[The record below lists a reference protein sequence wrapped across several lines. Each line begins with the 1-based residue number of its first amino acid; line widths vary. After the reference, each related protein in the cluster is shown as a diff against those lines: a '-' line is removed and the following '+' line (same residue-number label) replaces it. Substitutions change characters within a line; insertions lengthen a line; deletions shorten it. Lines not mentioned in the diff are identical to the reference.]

1 MECLSISLSLGKAS
15 GKWKEQEKEYFPF
28 FFRLKR
34 LVLRATSLND
44 DLISKLTL
52 PYRIY
57 KERVS
62 MIEELDISG
71 KRIL

>member
-1 MECLSISLSLGKAS
+1 MAN
-15 GKWKEQEKEYFPF
+15 EKSKKRNIFHF

>member
-1 MECLSISLSLGKAS
+1 MKRTRKGIFSIFVL
-15 GKWKEQEKEYFPF
+15 
-28 FFRLKR
+28 RLKR
-34 LVLRATSLND
+34 SVLRATSLND
-44 DLISKLTL
+44 DVISKLTL

-71 KRIL
+71 KRILYCLI

>member
-1 MECLSISLSLGKAS
+1 MFINKFKFRESHWQMKRARKGIFS
-15 GKWKEQEKEYFPF
+15 F